1 MPRVRHRGDGGDRH
15 CARDAACSSAATR
28 SSRSRARTRRRA
40 RSRRAASTVVRGEGD
55 DEDDLTRGMEG
66 CALAFNVAG
75 VNTLCVEDP
84 RPMERMNVGGAV
96 AAVRA
101 AARAGVARLV
111 HTSSAATIG
120 EPPGT
125 VGTERTP
132 HRGWYLST
140 YERTK
145 TEGERAALAAS
156 REVGQDLVLRQSVLG
171 PGARARRRHRPD
183 PARVPRRPPAGVRA
197 HVRQPR
203 RHRRLRRR
211 ATCSRPSAASPA
223 SATCSTG

>member
-1 MPRVRHRGDGGDRH
+1 MMRVFVTGGTGVIGSALVTRLLERGDEVVALARSDAAARALAARGAQVVRGDGVRRG
-15 CARDAACSSAATR
+15 
-28 SSRSRARTRRRA
+28 RALPAGWRAA
-40 RSRRAASTVVRGEGD
+40 RSRSTSP
-55 DEDDLTRGMEG
+55 
-66 CALAFNVAG
+66 G

-84 RPMERMNVGGAV
+84 RPMERLNVDGPV

-125 VGTERTP
+125 IGTERTP

-156 REVGQDLVLRQSVLG
+156 REVGQDLVLRQPVLG
-171 PGARARRRHRPD
+171 PRARPRRRHRRD
-183 PARVPRRPPAGVRA
+183 S
-197 HVRQPR
+197 
-203 RHRRLRRR
+203 
-211 ATCSRPSAASPA
+211 CSRSSTAA
-223 SATCSTG
+223 